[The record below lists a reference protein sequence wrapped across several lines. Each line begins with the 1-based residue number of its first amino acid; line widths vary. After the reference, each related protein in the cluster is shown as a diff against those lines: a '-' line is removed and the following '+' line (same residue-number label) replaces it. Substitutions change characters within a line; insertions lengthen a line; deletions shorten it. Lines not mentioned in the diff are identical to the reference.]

1 MKSFFSTF
9 KDSAAELKNI
19 RCLTVTGILVAIFI
33 ILDMFSIR
41 IGDFIK
47 VNFAFTALASV
58 GMLFG
63 PVPAM
68 LAALAGDL
76 IGCILGGQAPLPLL
90 SCTAVLEGL
99 LYGIML
105 YKPNGVKRLVI
116 MSTVARVIDSVVI
129 SLLLNTMVLR
139 YYNFMSST
147 AEQFYIRCGK
157 IATELIFFIPLMII
171 IMPAVSAM
179 YSKIFRIKPQ
189 I

>member
-9 KDSAAELKNI
+9 KDSAAEMKNV

-47 VNFAFTALASV
+47 VNFAFVALASV

-90 SCTAVLEGL
+90 SLTAVSEGL

-105 YKPNGVKRLVI
+105 YKRTGAKLVT
-116 MSTVARVIDSVVI
+116 MSVIARVVDSAII
-129 SLLLNTMVLR
+129 SLVLNTLVLQH
-139 YYNFMSST
+139 YGFMSST

-157 IATELIFFIPLMII
+157 IGAELIVFIPLVII
-171 IMPAVSAM
+171 VMPAVAVV
-179 YSKIFRIKPQ
+179 YNKVFKIKPQ

>member
-1 MKSFFSTF
+1 MKNFFSTF
-9 KDSAAELKNI
+9 KDSTAELKNI
-19 RCLTVTGILVAIFI
+19 RCLTVTGILVALFI

-47 VNFAFTALASV
+47 VNFAFAALASV

-105 YKPNGVKRLVI
+105 YKKAGTKLVT
-116 MSTVARVIDSVVI
+116 MSVIARVIDSAII

-157 IATELIFFIPLMII
+157 IAAELIVFIPLVII
-171 IMPAVSAM
+171 VMPAISTV
-179 YSKIFRIKPQ
+179 YNRIFKCKPQ

>member
-9 KDSAAELKNI
+9 KDSADELGNI
-19 RCLTVTGILVAIFI
+19 RCLTVTGILVALFI

-47 VNFAFTALASV
+47 VNFAFAALASV

-63 PVPAM
+63 PVPAI
-68 LAALAGDL
+68 LAALAGDF
-76 IGCILGGQAPLPLL
+76 IGCILSGQAPLPLL
-90 SCTAVLEGL
+90 SCTAALEGM

-105 YKPNGVKRLVI
+105 YKKTGAKLVM
-116 MSTVARVIDSVVI
+116 MSVITRVIDSAVI
-129 SLLLNTMVLR
+129 SLVLNTLVLQ
-139 YYNFMSST
+139 YYGFMSST

-157 IATELIFFIPLMII
+157 IGAELIVFIPLVII
-171 IMPAVSAM
+171 VMPAVSAV

-189 I
+189 T

>member
-9 KDSAAELKNI
+9 KSSAAELKNI
-19 RCLTVTGILVAIFI
+19 RCLTLTGILVALFI
-33 ILDMFSIR
+33 ILDMISIR

-47 VNFAFTALASV
+47 VNFAFAALASV

-76 IGCILGGQAPLPLL
+76 IGCILSGQAPLPLL

-99 LYGIML
+99 LYGVML
-105 YKPNGVKRLVI
+105 YKKTGVKLVT
-116 MSTVARVIDSVVI
+116 MSVIARVADSAVI

-157 IATELIFFIPLMII
+157 IAMELIVFIPLVII
-171 IMPAVSAM
+171 VMPAVASV
-179 YSKIFRIKPQ
+179 YNKIFKVKPQ
-189 I
+189 N

>member
-47 VNFAFTALASV
+47 INFAFVALSSV

-90 SCTAVLEGL
+90 SLTAVAEGL

-105 YKPNGVKRLVI
+105 YRKTGVKLVT
-116 MSTVARVIDSVVI
+116 MSVISRVVDSAVI
-129 SLLLNTMVLR
+129 SLVLNTLVLR
-139 YYNFMSST
+139 HYNFMSPT

-157 IATELIFFIPLMII
+157 IATELIFFIPLM
-171 IMPAVSAM
+171 MVE
-179 YSKIFRIKPQ
+179 
-189 I
+189 

>member
-1 MKSFFSTF
+1 MKNFFSTF
-9 KDSAAELKNI
+9 KDSAVELKSI

-47 VNFAFTALASV
+47 VNFAFVALASV

-99 LYGIML
+99 LYGVML
-105 YKPNGVKRLVI
+105 YKRTGVKLVT
-116 MSTVARVIDSVVI
+116 MSVIARVVDSAVI

-157 IATELIFFIPLMII
+157 IATELIVFIPLVII
-171 IMPAVSAM
+171 VMPVVISV
-179 YSKIFRIKPQ
+179 YDRIFKRKPQ

>member
-47 VNFAFTALASV
+47 VNFAFVALASI

-90 SCTAVLEGL
+90 SLTAVSEGL

-105 YKPNGVKRLVI
+105 YKRTGTKLVT
-116 MSTVARVIDSVVI
+116 MSVIARVVDSAVI
-129 SLLLNTMVLR
+129 SLVMNTLVLQ
-139 YYNFMSST
+139 YYGFMSTT

-157 IATELIFFIPLMII
+157 IGAELIVFIPLVII
-171 IMPAVSAM
+171 VIPAVAAV
-179 YSKIFRIKPQ
+179 YNRVFKIKPQ
-189 I
+189 S

>member
-47 VNFAFTALASV
+47 VNFAFVALASV

-90 SCTAVLEGL
+90 SLTAVSEGL

-105 YKPNGVKRLVI
+105 YKRIGAKLVT
-116 MSTVARVIDSVVI
+116 MSVIARVVDSAVI
-129 SLLLNTMVLR
+129 SLVLNTLVLQ
-139 YYNFMSST
+139 YYGFMSTT

-157 IATELIFFIPLMII
+157 IGAELIVFIPLVII
-171 IMPAVSAM
+171 VMPAVAAI
-179 YSKIFRIKPQ
+179 YNRVFKIKPQ

>member
-9 KDSAAELKNI
+9 KSSAAELKNV

-33 ILDMFSIR
+33 ILDMFSIK

-47 VNFAFTALASV
+47 VNFAFAALASI

-105 YKPNGVKRLVI
+105 YKQSGTKL
-116 MSTVARVIDSVVI
+116 VARSVIARVVDSAVI
-129 SLLLNTMVLR
+129 SLVLNTFVLR
-139 YYNFMSST
+139 YYGFMSTT

-157 IATELIFFIPLMII
+157 IAAELIVFIPIVVI
-171 IMPAVSAM
+171 IMPSVIAIYNRV
-179 YSKIFRIKPQ
+179 FNHKPQ

>member
-76 IGCILGGQAPLPLL
+76 IGCILSGQAPLPLL

-105 YKPNGVKRLVI
+105 YKQNGVKLVT
-116 MSTVARVIDSVVI
+116 MSVIARVIDSAVI

-139 YYNFMSST
+139 YYNFMSRT

-157 IATELIFFIPLMII
+157 IGAELIVFIPLVII
-171 IMPAVSAM
+171 VMPAVSAV

>member
-9 KDSAAELKNI
+9 KDSAAELKSV

-90 SCTAVLEGL
+90 SLTAVLEGL
-99 LYGIML
+99 LYGVML
-105 YKPNGVKRLVI
+105 YKRSGVKLVT
-116 MSTVARVIDSVVI
+116 MSVIARIADSAVI
-129 SLLLNTMVLR
+129 SLVLNTAVLR
-139 YYNFMSST
+139 YYGFMTTT
-147 AEQFYIRCGK
+147 AEQLYIRCGK
-157 IATELIFFIPLMII
+157 IAMELIVFIPLVIVV
-171 IMPAVSAM
+171 MPAVAAV
-179 YSKIFRIKPQ
+179 YDRIIKRKPQ

>member
-9 KDSAAELKNI
+9 KDSAAEIKNI

-47 VNFAFTALASV
+47 VNFAFVALASV

-63 PVPAM
+63 PVSAI

-76 IGCILGGQAPLPLL
+76 IGCILSGQAPLPLL

-105 YKPNGVKRLVI
+105 YKQNGIKLITMSVI
-116 MSTVARVIDSVVI
+116 ARIIDSAVI

-139 YYNFMSST
+139 YYNFMSNT

-157 IATELIFFIPLMII
+157 IATELIVFIPLMII
-171 IMPAVSAM
+171 IIPAVM
-179 YSKIFRIKPQ
+179 TIYNKIFKRKPQ

>member
-47 VNFAFTALASV
+47 VNFAFVALASV

-63 PVPAM
+63 PVTAM

-76 IGCILGGQAPLPLL
+76 IGCILSGQAPLPLL
-90 SCTAVLEGL
+90 SLTAVSEGL

-105 YKPNGVKRLVI
+105 YKKTGTKLVT
-116 MSTVARVIDSVVI
+116 MSVISRVIDSAVI
-129 SLLLNTMVLR
+129 SLILNTVILQ
-139 YYNFMSST
+139 YYGFMSTT

-157 IATELIFFIPLMII
+157 IGAELIVFIPLVII
-171 IMPAVSAM
+171 VMPAVYAV

-189 I
+189 T

>member
-19 RCLTVTGILVAIFI
+19 RCLTITGILVAIFI

-99 LYGIML
+99 LYGVML
-105 YKPNGVKRLVI
+105 YKQIGVKLVTKSVI
-116 MSTVARVIDSVVI
+116 ARIVDSAVI
-129 SLLLNTMVLR
+129 SLVLNTAILQ
-139 YYNFMSST
+139 YYGFMSTT

-157 IATELIFFIPLMII
+157 IATELIVFIPLMVV
-171 IMPAVSAM
+171 IMPAVAAIYNKVAKRKS
-179 YSKIFRIKPQ
+179 Q

>member
-9 KDSAAELKNI
+9 KDSAAELKSI
-19 RCLTVTGILVAIFI
+19 RCLTITGILVAIFI

-47 VNFAFTALASV
+47 VNFAFVALASV

-63 PVPAM
+63 PVPTM

-99 LYGIML
+99 LYGVML
-105 YKPNGVKRLVI
+105 YRRNGKKLII
-116 MSTVARVIDSVVI
+116 MSVVTRLIDSAVI
-129 SLLLNTMVLR
+129 SLILNTLVLQ
-139 YYNFMSST
+139 YYNFMSTT

-171 IMPAVSAM
+171 VMPAVTAV
-179 YSKIFRIKPQ
+179 YDRIFKHKPQ

>member
-9 KDSAAELKNI
+9 KDSAQELKSV

-99 LYGIML
+99 LFGVML
-105 YKPNGVKRLVI
+105 YKRNGVKLVT
-116 MSTVARVIDSVVI
+116 MSVIARVIDSAVI
-129 SLLLNTMVLR
+129 SLVLNTFVLR
-139 YYNFMSST
+139 HYGFMSST

-157 IATELIFFIPLMII
+157 IATELIVFIPLVIVV
-171 IMPAVSAM
+171 MPAVLAV
-179 YSKIFRIKPQ
+179 YNRIYKRKAQ

>member
-19 RCLTVTGILVAIFI
+19 RCLTVTGILVALFI

-47 VNFAFTALASV
+47 VNFAFAALASV

-99 LYGIML
+99 LYGVML
-105 YKPNGVKRLVI
+105 YKRTGVKLVT
-116 MSTVARVIDSVVI
+116 MSVIARVADSAVI

-157 IATELIFFIPLMII
+157 IAAELIVFIPLVII
-171 IMPAVSAM
+171 VMPAVSAV

-189 I
+189 T

>member
-9 KDSAAELKNI
+9 KDSAAELKTI
-19 RCLTVTGILVAIFI
+19 RCIAVTGILIAFFI
-33 ILDMFSIR
+33 CFDMTSIK

-47 VNFAFTALASV
+47 VNFAFVFLASV

-68 LAALAGDL
+68 LAALAGDF
-76 IGCILGGQAPLPLL
+76 IGCILSGQAPLPLL

-99 LYGIML
+99 LYGVML
-105 YKPNGVKRLVI
+105 YKKTGVKLVTMAVI
-116 MSTVARVIDSVVI
+116 ARVADSAVI

-157 IATELIFFIPLMII
+157 IAMELIVFIPLVII
-171 IMPAVSAM
+171 VLPAVASV
-179 YSKIFRIKPQ
+179 YSKIFKIKPQ
-189 I
+189 N